1 MRIEVECILCLYGP
15 EGIIP
20 NVDCPVHGFSRVRE
34 LLMEF
39 VEGDRNSCQFDHH
52 GYCQEHGWF
61 GEPGECGLRD
71 GREAVG
77 FDA

>member
-1 MRIEVECILCLYGP
+1 MKIEVECTLCLQGP

-20 NVDCPVHGFSRVRE
+20 NVDCPVHGFSRVRA

-39 VEGDRNSCQFDHH
+39 VEGEDSPCRFDHH
-52 GYCQEHGWF
+52 GYCQENWSF
-61 GEPGECGLRD
+61 GEPGECLNKD
-71 GREAVG
+71 AREAVG